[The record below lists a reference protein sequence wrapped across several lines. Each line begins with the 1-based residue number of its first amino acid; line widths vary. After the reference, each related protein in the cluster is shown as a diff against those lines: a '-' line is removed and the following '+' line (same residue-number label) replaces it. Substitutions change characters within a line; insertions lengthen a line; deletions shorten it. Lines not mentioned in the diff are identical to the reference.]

1 MYFID
6 LKKKKKRHTNVSKT
20 LEYQME
26 PAGQVVWGYL
36 EMVVPTIVSPCW
48 LLALHMYSP
57 KSMVSMS
64 STVRM
69 LWVTRVV

>member
-6 LKKKKKRHTNVSKT
+6 LKKRHTNVSKT